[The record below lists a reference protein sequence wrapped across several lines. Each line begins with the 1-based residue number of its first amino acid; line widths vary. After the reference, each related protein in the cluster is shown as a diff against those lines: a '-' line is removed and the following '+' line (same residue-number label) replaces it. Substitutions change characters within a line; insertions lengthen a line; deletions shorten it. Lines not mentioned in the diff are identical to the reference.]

1 MLLPIEKAK
10 RLQYVKPSGMRALFD
25 LSQKIDHPMK
35 LISFGLGDLNIPT
48 PDPILDKVKQALD
61 KPETSRYSSNA
72 GILEL
77 RTALSEKYASQYG
90 LDYSP
95 EDEII
100 VTCGCL
106 EALFDIMMAF
116 INPGDEIL
124 IQDPSFGYF
133 ASQASMA
140 NGKTVPVPLTSQF
153 ELDSE
158 VFEEK
163 ITSKTKIAILN
174 FPCNPTG
181 SCMERSQLKEVV
193 EIAADHKILV
203 VSDESYE
210 KLVYEGF
217 THTCLAEISNENVIV
232 AGSFS
237 KTYSMTGFRVGYALG
252 PKELI
257 APVAQVHQYNTACAA
272 TAAQVAALAALQ
284 MDQEYVKQKI
294 ATLDERRKEMLRCF
308 SSIPGF
314 KIDYKP
320 RGAFYIYPNI
330 SESGMSGEEFTQ
342 WAIENVGIVIVPGT
356 DFGVTTPNCLRMCY
370 GTVER
375 EEIQEAAERIH
386 HALEE
391 REAG

>member
-1 MLLPIEKAK
+1 MQLPIGKAK
-10 RLQYVKPSGMRALFD
+10 RLQNVKPSSMRALFD
-25 LSQKIDHPMK
+25 LAQKTDYPIK
-35 LISFGLGDLNIPT
+35 LISFGLGDMNIPT
-48 PDPILDKVKQALD
+48 PHPILDKVKQALD
-61 KPETSRYSSNA
+61 KPETYRYSSNA

-77 RTALSEKYASQYG
+77 RTALSEKYSSQYG
-90 LDYSP
+90 LDYAP

-106 EALFDIMMAF
+106 EALFDIMMAY

-140 NGKTVPVPLTSQF
+140 NGKAVPIPLTSQF
-153 ELDSE
+153 ELDPE

-163 ITSKTKIAILN
+163 ITPKTKIAILN

-181 SCMERSQLKEVV
+181 SCMERSQLKKVV

-217 THTCLAEISNENVIV
+217 THTCLAELSNENVIV

-237 KTYSMTGFRVGYALG
+237 KTYSMTGFRIGYAIG

-272 TAAQVAALAALQ
+272 TVAQVAALAALQ

-294 ATLDERRKEMLRCF
+294 AILDERRKEMLRCF

-314 KIDYKP
+314 KINYKP

-330 SESGMSGEEFTQ
+330 SKSGMSGEEFSQ
-342 WAIENVGIVIVPGT
+342 WTIENVGVVIVPGT

-370 GTVER
+370 GTVELD
-375 EEIQEAAERIH
+375 EIQEAAERIH
-386 HALEE
+386 HALDG
-391 REAG
+391 REVG

>member
-1 MLLPIEKAK
+1 
-10 RLQYVKPSGMRALFD
+10 MRALFD
-25 LSQKIDHPMK
+25 LSQKTDHPNK
-35 LISFGLGDLNIPT
+35 FISFGLGDLNIPT
-48 PDPILDKVKQALD
+48 PHPIVDKVKQALD
-61 KPETSRYSSNA
+61 KPETYRYSPNA

-77 RTALSEKYASQYG
+77 RMALSEKYTSQYG
-90 LDYSP
+90 LDYAA
-95 EDEII
+95 EGEII

-106 EALFDIMMAF
+106 EALFDIMMAY
-116 INPGDEIL
+116 INPGDEVL
-124 IQDPSFGYF
+124 VQDPSFGYF
-133 ASQASMA
+133 ASQASLA
-140 NGKTVPVPLTSQF
+140 NGKAVPVPLTSQF
-153 ELDSE
+153 ELDPE

-163 ITSKTKIAILN
+163 ITPKTKISILN

-181 SCMERSQLKEVV
+181 SCMGRSQLKEIV

-217 THTCLAEISNENVIV
+217 THTCLAEISDENVIV

-237 KTYSMTGFRVGYALG
+237 KTYSMTGFRVGYAIG

-257 APVAQVHQYNTACAA
+257 APVAQVHQYNTACAT

-284 MDQEYVKQKI
+284 MDQKYVTQKI
-294 ATLDERRKEMLRCF
+294 AILDQRRRDMMRHF
-308 SSIPGF
+308 STVPGF
-314 KIDYKP
+314 KMNYKP
-320 RGAFYIYPNI
+320 QGAFYIYPNI
-330 SESGMSGEEFTQ
+330 SESGMSGKEFSQ
-342 WAIENVGIVIVPGT
+342 WAIKNTGVVVVPGT

-386 HALEE
+386 HALEK
-391 REAG
+391 REAGKLQ